1 MNIYSISDLH
11 LDLTGSKPMDIFGSS
26 WDNYIDE
33 IVQDWN
39 SKVKEDDIVLISG
52 DISWAMDMQDFK
64 KDLEFFY
71 KLKGNIVLNRGN
83 HDYWW
88 SSITQIRNA
97 LPKNIYAIQ
106 NDCIRFDDVII
117 CGTRGWDIP
126 ERNEEIDKQTEKM
139 LSRELSRMELSLS
152 SMQKIRK
159 ENDKVIYMI
168 HYPPFNSTRQQN
180 AFLDLLERYNVDIV
194 VYGHLHGK
202 NIRATLYEERN
213 GIKYYLTSCDQ
224 VQNKLVQIL

>member
-97 LPKNIYAIQ
+97 LPKNMYAIQ

-213 GIKYYLTSCDQ
+213 GIKYFLTSCDQ

>member
-97 LPKNIYAIQ
+97 LPKNMYAIQ